1 MARMYPSHLTKE
13 PQHGELQVYQQL
25 QQMPDDWVAILNH
38 REHSKRNNNY
48 ANYEADFIVLI
59 PGLGIVVIEVK
70 DWPFVRLH
78 HGEWQGKAKE
88 EDEVWTGLG
97 YKQSPLNQAFL
108 CSRKVIQGLVHRGIL
123 PEDSRQQPEIRSLAI
138 LTNAVPPD
146 LCENTSEED
155 KSISHKTHVPL
166 ESLYLCGREALENH
180 LKERIESLFVYRRR
194 KGRLMTEALVREL
207 EEYFAPNLLFRMDFS
222 NYTETMANA
231 APDLFRLLPSLEESR
246 GGIRVEGCAGSG
258 KTEMALRE
266 VRRLAALL
274 PPESDKSILLLCYN
288 NALAYRLRR
297 GIRGCRGAAH
307 IIIAG
312 FHDYCIEHIIRP
324 AGRDDLILYDEQ
336 TPYLDDAGWEWV
348 ASGKAAL
355 PRHDYIFVDE
365 AQDFK
370 PIWWDIIRSI
380 LPPGG
385 KLYLFADTRQDIYHR
400 CHELPDLPTRVRL
413 TRNLRNAWRIAT
425 FSHGILPTLLSMSPS
440 LYSGAPLRLRAASDS
455 PEERANEVRRA
466 IEELKNHPEH
476 HIRNSD
482 IVVLSPWR
490 ASNQRCSFPFCP
502 ELDYADATENAQ
514 ETAAR
519 HERCRRHDSPRIL
532 ADTIKGFKGLEAPFV
547 ILTDIPAPDEYRGF
561 TAADF
566 YVACTRAR
574 FGLFIIPT
582 LSGNIT
588 VARILEQTASH
599 RHPDET
605 DATRYNSRY

>member
-1 MARMYPSHLTKE
+1 MARMYPYHLTYK
-13 PQHGELQVYQQL
+13 PQNGELQVYQQL

-38 REHSKRNNNY
+38 REHSKRDNHY
-48 ANYEADFIVLI
+48 VNYEADFIVLI

-70 DWPFVRLH
+70 DWPLVRLH
-78 HGEWQGKAKE
+78 NGEWQGKEKE
-88 EDEVWTGLG
+88 EDKEWTGLG
-97 YKQSPLNQAFL
+97 HKKSPLNQAFL

-123 PEDSRQQPEIRSLAI
+123 PEDSRQQPEIRALAV

-166 ESLYLCGREALENH
+166 ESLYLCGREALEHH
-180 LKERIESLFVYRRR
+180 LQERIESLFVYRRR
-194 KGRLMTEALVREL
+194 KGSLMTEELVREM

-231 APDLFRLLPSLEESR
+231 APDLFRLLPRLEESR

-266 VRRLAALL
+266 VRRLAAQL
-274 PPESDKSILLLCYN
+274 PQESNRSILLLCYN

-297 GIRGCRGAAH
+297 GIRGCRGASH
-307 IIIAG
+307 ITIAG
-312 FHDYCIEHIIRP
+312 FHDYCIDRIIRP
-324 AGRDDLILYDEQ
+324 AGRDELIRYDEQ
-336 TPYLDDAGWEWV
+336 TPYLDDEGWEWV
-348 ASGKAAL
+348 ASGRASL

-380 LPPGG
+380 LATDG
-385 KLYLFADTRQDIYHR
+385 KLYIFADTRQDIYHR
-400 CHELPDLPTRVRL
+400 CHGLPDLPTRIRL
-413 TRNLRNAWRIAT
+413 TQNLRNAWRIAT

-605 DATRYNSRY
+605 DATGYNSRY